1 MAITGTKVKTNTSNK
16 NWFVNQCRIVE
27 AEQIDSQYNDCSVR
41 LKLEDKDNGY
51 NYTTFINQNFEKD
64 VNGVVTGMAFP
75 DDLNTLYLAANKD
88 INVSD
93 VGEVNVDTLIDS
105 EVACINY
112 AATGKYKRA
121 TWGVV
126 SSPSDT
132 AELEKKFMAQ
142 IAKGYPKNYQKP
154 QETMV
159 EEMLGNREPVEAK
172 ETVDDLPF

>member
-1 MAITGTKVKTNTSNK
+1 MAITGTKVRTNTSNK
-16 NWFVNQCRIVE
+16 NWFVNECKIVE

-64 VNGVVTGMAFP
+64 LNGIVTGMAFP
-75 DDLNTLYLAANKD
+75 DDLNTLYLAASKD

-93 VGEVNVDTLIDS
+93 VGVVNVDVLIDA

-112 AATGKYKRA
+112 SSTGKYKRA

-126 SSPSDT
+126 SSLDKT
-132 AELEKKFMAQ
+132 DELEKKFMAQ
-142 IAKGYPKNYQKP
+142 IEKGYPKNYQKP
-154 QETMV
+154 EAT
-159 EEMLGNREPVEAK
+159 EPQANEKFGEDKVSLDE
-172 ETVDDLPF
+172 LPF

>member
-1 MAITGTKVKTNTSNK
+1 M
-16 NWFVNQCRIVE
+16 
-27 AEQIDSQYNDCSVR
+27 
-41 LKLEDKDNGY
+41 
-51 NYTTFINQNFEKD
+51 
-64 VNGVVTGMAFP
+64 NGVVTGMAFP

-126 SSPSDT
+126 SSPNDT